1 VRRDAK
7 RRVAVFQG
15 VVVALLVARDTGE
28 RVDVGADR
36 QFFHLALPR
45 RVRINS
51 LSFCLRDGLGGVAA
65 RLRRLALRKEI
76 RKFVARTF

>member
-1 VRRDAK
+1 MRRDAK

-65 RLRRLALRKEI
+65 RLRRLALCEQI
-76 RKFVARTF
+76 GELVSGSF